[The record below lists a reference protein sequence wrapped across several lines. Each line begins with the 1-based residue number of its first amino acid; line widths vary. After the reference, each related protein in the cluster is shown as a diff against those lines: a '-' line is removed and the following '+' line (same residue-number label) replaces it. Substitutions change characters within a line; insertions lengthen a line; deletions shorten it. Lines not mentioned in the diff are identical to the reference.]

1 MKFNGSQD
9 GTRIKYGA
17 LGFELTCPNC
27 GGLKLH
33 QLDVYVV
40 DRISGEGSSADV
52 KRIGPR
58 RITFDYVQSFQIP
71 GRRNFLEVS
80 FYCEECC
87 GHGIL
92 GMRLRIEQHEGK
104 TRLYWVDAP
113 SEED

>member
-1 MKFNGSQD
+1 MKFDKTQD
-9 GTRIKYGA
+9 GRRINYDA
-17 LGFELTCPNC
+17 IHCELTCPAC

-40 DRISGEGSSADV
+40 DRVSREDGSADV

-58 RITFDYVQSFQIP
+58 RVTFDRVQEFEVL

-92 GMRLRIEQHEGK
+92 GMRLRLEQHEGR